1 MKKLFYN
8 IVLTIIVIFST
19 VSCDNFIDV
28 HEEFIQGGERIY
40 APIVD
45 SVNVFGGNNR
55 VILKIRYFNGNN
67 LDKTVIYW
75 NDYLD
80 SIVVAL
86 SSYNITKGLDS
97 IEVNI
102 PNLKENSYS
111 FNIINYDKFGNKSLS
126 VPAFGNSYGA
136 LYQASINNRNIRE
149 KFNSG
154 NHFIIRWSAAPDKL
168 VHTEV
173 KFLNE
178 SNQEVVVTKGRGEEY
193 SYPKSINNSFVYRSA
208 YLPEEN
214 AVDIFYTDWS
224 TALSL

>member
-1 MKKLFYN
+1 MKKLLYN
-8 IVLTIIVIFST
+8 IIIALIVICSGT
-19 VSCDNFIDV
+19 SCENFMDV

-45 SVNVFGGNNR
+45 SVSVFGGNNR
-55 VILKIRYFNGNN
+55 VVVKLRYFNGNN
-67 LDKTVIYW
+67 LDKTVVYW

-80 SIVVAL
+80 SMVVSLA
-86 SSYNITKGLDS
+86 SYNITKGLDS

-102 PNLKENSYS
+102 PNLEENSYS
-111 FNIINYDKFGNKSLS
+111 FNIVNYDKFGNKSLS

-136 LYQASINNRNIRE
+136 LYQASINNRTIRE

-154 NHFIIRWSAAPDKL
+154 NQFIIRWSAASDNF

-173 KFLNE
+173 KYLNE

-193 SYPKSINNSFVYRSA
+193 SYPKSINNRFVYRSA

-214 AVDIFYTDWS
+214 AVDIFYTEWS
-224 TALSL
+224 SFISF